1 MPVGT
6 RIAGVE
12 GGGAV
17 AVTREQ
23 FDSGLTYDQWKAK
36 MTRNQERHDANERGL
51 KLSTDDIKAFKS
63 LKKPVNVVA
72 IGEDWCGD
80 VIANLPIVGKIAAE
94 SDGALNLKVFLRDEN
109 EELMNQFLKDGK
121 YKSIPVVAFFDDD
134 FNELGRWIERPSS
147 VTDLREKKR
156 QELYATHP
164 EFGSPSEPPDKLPEA
179 DRIKLTQAITQMR
192 DDTKPFAD
200 SEVVRELREIVEGIA
215 KRG

>member
-1 MPVGT
+1 VG
-6 RIAGVE
+6 
-12 GGGAV
+12 
-17 AVTREQ
+17 VTREQ
-23 FDSGLTYDQWKAK
+23 FDSGLTYEQWKAK

-51 KLSTDDIKAFKS
+51 KLSADDLAAFKA
-63 LKKPVNVVA
+63 LRKPVNVLA

-94 SDGALNLKVFLRDEN
+94 SGTLNLRVFLRDQN
-109 EELMNQFLKDGK
+109 EDLMNQFLKEGK

-147 VTDLREKKR
+147 VTELREKKR
-156 QELYATHP
+156 QELYTQHP
-164 EFGSPSEPPDKLPEA
+164 EFGSPSDPVDKLPEA
-179 DRIKLTQAITQMR
+179 DRIKLTQAIGRMR
-192 DDTKPFAD
+192 DETKPFAD